1 MKNHHFPRA
10 QADLLRLRQSFSLWR
25 CRWLRLHQWS
35 GAGGAGG
42 ARREGDRREIG
53 DAESMEKVEFSMGI
67 LWDS

>member
-1 MKNHHFPRA
+1 
-10 QADLLRLRQSFSLWR
+10 L
-25 CRWLRLHQWS
+25 LRLHQWS